1 MFLVMILMISGFFG
15 QCMMTVNTMAMGHQM
30 TEDSNMGGCDG
41 VCNVEDTTN
50 KEEFALFRTDPPE
63 PDLAIRSFVYKV
75 DEVLPFR
82 NGERLNQI
90 KYLSYLPPGT
100 HSEGIRL
107 RI

>member
-41 VCNVEDTTN
+41 VCNVDNTTN
-50 KEEFALFRTDPPE
+50 KEELVLFKSDPLEPE
-63 PDLAIRSFVYKV
+63 VAVRGFVYRA
-75 DEVLPFR
+75 EELPP
-82 NGERLNQI
+82 LSKDQI
-90 KYLSYLPPGT
+90 LVQIEHLSYLPPGT